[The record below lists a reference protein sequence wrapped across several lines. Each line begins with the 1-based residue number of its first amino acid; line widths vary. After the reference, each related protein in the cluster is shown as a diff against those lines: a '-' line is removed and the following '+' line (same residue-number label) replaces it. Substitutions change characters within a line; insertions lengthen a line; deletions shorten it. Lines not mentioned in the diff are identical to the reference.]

1 MKPSKEKIMTTS
13 FKKRKFHLFK
23 QYAPTI
29 LAALLLAFALYEISF
44 YIFKTYRAYFN
55 SDAAIANILAE
66 EIVLAG
72 SFFPDHW
79 WYVNNDL
86 WVFYKQA
93 LVIPWVLLGK
103 NGYFAHAF
111 TVFIVSIFMVVFIY
125 NFFRAL
131 MLSRAAAL
139 MGGAVVCIGYSPMY
153 LRELYGEAAYT
164 WYFIFMIAFL
174 YMFRKLSPHVI
185 RKSTKVKAF
194 FLFLTLLYLL
204 VLANPIRF
212 LVYYV
217 APFFG
222 ALACMVYLSRD
233 SVKTFYEAVMKLLSI
248 KKVVIFICAVCI
260 IVLAVV
266 AHYSL
271 LESLHFSGGANNAT
285 LMPLE
290 ALPVHVAHAFL
301 GLMNFI
307 GAEWNNGVVISSF
320 EGVISLIKF
329 FLYPMVLLFPVLHV
343 KKYFYQMSSSERLTV
358 LFSYVG
364 FFIIMLL
371 YATTSLHEHAWAA
384 RNNIRY
390 VSPFLMM
397 ILLCNVIMWRFYPV
411 FTKLLL
417 ALCLSISLGLSWNYV
432 SPKEWR
438 SIVDERI
445 ALVEELKN
453 HDLRF
458 GYAPYWDSHVYT
470 VFSDGVVD
478 IRPIKFTD
486 EGLSAET
493 WLSSDGWYQKDASP
507 GKVFFLAN
515 GDDVDDFYNGMK
527 KMNMPDPIEQF
538 TFGRYTIIV
547 FEKNP
552 LYVKKTKAEPRKKKR
567 IITAP

>member
-1 MKPSKEKIMTTS
+1 MKSSKEKIS
-13 FKKRKFHLFK
+13 SLSHKRTKLQWLQ
-23 QYAPTI
+23 QYLPTF
-29 LAALLLAFALYEISF
+29 LAAVLLSFVLYEISF
-44 YIFKTYRAYFN
+44 YIFKTYRAFFN

-66 EIVLAG
+66 EIVLEG
-72 SFFPDHW
+72 SFFPSHW

-131 MLSRAAAL
+131 MLSRASAL
-139 MGGAVVCIGYSPMY
+139 MGSVVVCIGYSPMY

-185 RKSTKVKAF
+185 RKSTKIKAF
-194 FLFLTLLYLL
+194 FLFLILLYLL

-212 LVYYV
+212 IVYYV

-222 ALACMVYLSRD
+222 ALALMVYLARD
-233 SVKTFYEAVMKLLSI
+233 SVKTFNESVMKLLSI
-248 KKVVIFICAVCI
+248 KKVVIFICAM
-260 IVLAVV
+260 AVIGIATI

-271 LESLHFSGGANNAT
+271 LESLHFSGGANKAE

-301 GLMNFI
+301 GLINFI
-307 GAEWNNGVVISSF
+307 GGEWNDGVLISSVEGVV
-320 EGVISLIKF
+320 SLAKF
-329 FLYPMVLLFPVLHV
+329 FLYPMVLLFPALYV
-343 KKYFYQMSSSERLTV
+343 KKYFYQMSSSERMTV
-358 LFSYVG
+358 LYSYVG
-364 FFIIMLL
+364 FAIIMLL
-371 YATTSLHEHAWAA
+371 YSTTSLHEHAWAA

-390 VSPFLMM
+390 ISPFIMM
-397 ILLCNVIMWRFYPV
+397 ILLSNVIMWRFFPV
-411 FTKLLL
+411 FVKLVLS
-417 ALCLSISLGLSWNYV
+417 LCLAISLALSWNYV
-432 SPKEWR
+432 SPKGWR
-438 SIVDERI
+438 CIVDERI

-453 HDLRF
+453 HDLHF
-458 GYAPYWDSHVYT
+458 GYATYWDSHMYT
-470 VFSDGVVD
+470 VFSDGEVD

-486 EGLSAET
+486 TGLSAET
-493 WLSSDGWYQKDASP
+493 WLSSDGWYQKDSTP

-515 GDDVDDFYNGMK
+515 GDDIDDFYNGMK

-538 TFGRYTIIV
+538 TFGNYTIIV

-552 LYVKKTKAEPRKKKR
+552 LYVQKTKAEPRKKKR
-567 IITAP
+567 IIMAP

>member
-1 MKPSKEKIMTTS
+1 MKPMKEKIVTS
-13 FKKRKFHLFK
+13 PSKNTKLYFIKTHLPAF
-23 QYAPTI
+23 
-29 LAALLLAFALYEISF
+29 LAALLLAFVLYEISF
-44 YIFKTYRAYFN
+44 YIFKTYRAFFN

-66 EIVLAG
+66 EIVLSG
-72 SFFPDHW
+72 SFFPSHW

-111 TVFIVSIFMVVFIY
+111 TVFIVSLFMVVFIY

-131 MLSRAAAL
+131 MLSRASAL
-139 MGGAVVCIGYSPMY
+139 MGGVVVCIGYSPMY

-164 WYFIFMIAFL
+164 WYFIFMVAFL

-185 RKSTKVKAF
+185 RKSTKIKAF
-194 FLFLTLLYLL
+194 FLFMVLLYLL

-212 LVYYV
+212 FVYYV

-222 ALACMVYLSRD
+222 ALVLMVYLSRD
-233 SVKTFYEAVMKLLSI
+233 SVKTFNESVMKLLSV
-248 KKVVIFICAVCI
+248 KKVIIFICAMCVMGFATI
-260 IVLAVV
+260 
-266 AHYSL
+266 AHYAL
-271 LESLHFSGGANNAT
+271 LESLHFSGGANQAV

-290 ALPVHVAHAFL
+290 ALPVHIAHAFL
-301 GLMNFI
+301 GLINFI
-307 GAEWNNGVVISSF
+307 GAEWGDNVLISSF
-320 EGVISLIKF
+320 TGVISLAKF
-329 FLYPMVLLFPVLHV
+329 FLYPIVLIIPALYV
-343 KKYFYQMSSSERLTV
+343 KKYYYQMSSSERMTV

-364 FFIIMLL
+364 FAIIMLL
-371 YATTSLHEHAWAA
+371 YSTSSLHEHAWAA

-390 VSPFLMM
+390 ISPFLMM
-397 ILLCNVIMWRFYPV
+397 ILLCNVIMWRFFPMIP
-411 FTKLLL
+411 KLILL
-417 ALCLSISLGLSWNYV
+417 ACLALSLGSSWSYV
-432 SPKEWR
+432 SPQGWR
-438 SIVDERI
+438 QIVDQRI

-453 HDLRF
+453 HDLHF
-458 GYAPYWDSHVYT
+458 GYATYWDSHMYT
-470 VFSDGVVD
+470 VFSDGEVD

-486 EGLSAET
+486 QGLSAET
-493 WLSSDGWYQKDASP
+493 WLSSDGWYQKDSTP

-515 GDDVDDFYNGMK
+515 GEDIDDFYNGMK

-538 TFGRYTIIV
+538 AFGNYTILV

-567 IITAP
+567 IIMAP

>member
-1 MKPSKEKIMTTS
+1 MKQAKEKITHIPV
-13 FKKRKFHLFK
+13 KGFK
-23 QYAPTI
+23 QYIPTI
-29 LAALLLAFALYEISF
+29 IAALLLALVLYEISF
-44 YIFKTYRAYFN
+44 YIFRTYRAFFN

-72 SFFPDHW
+72 SFFPSHW

-93 LVIPWVLLGK
+93 LVIPWVILGK

-111 TVFIVSIFMVVFIY
+111 TVFLVSVFMVFFIY
-125 NFFRAL
+125 KFFRAL
-131 MLSRAAAL
+131 MLSHASSL
-139 MGGAVVCIGYSPMY
+139 MGGVVVCIAYSPMY

-185 RKSTKVKAF
+185 RRSTKIKAF
-194 FLFLTLLYLL
+194 FLFLILLYIL

-222 ALACMVYLSRD
+222 ALMLMVILSRD
-233 SVKTFYEAVMKLLSI
+233 SEKTLHDAVIKLLSI
-248 KKVVIFICAVCI
+248 KKVIIFICAMCI
-260 IVLAVV
+260 IGFATV

-271 LESLHFSGGANNAT
+271 IESLHFSGGANNAE

-290 ALPVHVAHAFL
+290 ALPVHIAHAFL
-301 GLMNFI
+301 GLINFI
-307 GAEWNNGVVISSF
+307 GAEWNNGVVVSSF
-320 EGVISLIKF
+320 EGVVSLAKF
-329 FLYPMVLLFPVLHV
+329 FLYPMVLVFPALYI
-343 KKYFYQMSSSERLTV
+343 KRNYYQMSSSERMTV
-358 LFSYVG
+358 LYSYVG
-364 FFIIMLL
+364 FAIIMLL
-371 YATTSLHEHAWAA
+371 YSLTSLHEHAWSA

-390 VSPFLMM
+390 ISPFLMM
-397 ILLCNVIMWRFYPV
+397 ILLCNVIMWRFFPMMV
-411 FTKLLL
+411 KAIL
-417 ALCLSISLGLSWNYV
+417 ALCLAMSIGLSWNYI
-432 SPKEWR
+432 SPKDWR
-438 SIVDERI
+438 CKVDERI

-453 HDLRF
+453 HGLIF
-458 GYAPYWDSHVYT
+458 GYATYWDSHVYT
-470 VFSDGVVD
+470 VFSDGEVD

-486 EGLSAET
+486 SGFSAET

-507 GKVFFLAN
+507 GKVFFLTN
-515 GDDVDDFYNGMK
+515 GENVDAFYNGMK

-538 TFGRYTIIV
+538 SYGDYTIIV

-552 LYVKKTKAEPRKKKR
+552 LYVKKTKAEARKKKR
-567 IITAP
+567 IIMAP